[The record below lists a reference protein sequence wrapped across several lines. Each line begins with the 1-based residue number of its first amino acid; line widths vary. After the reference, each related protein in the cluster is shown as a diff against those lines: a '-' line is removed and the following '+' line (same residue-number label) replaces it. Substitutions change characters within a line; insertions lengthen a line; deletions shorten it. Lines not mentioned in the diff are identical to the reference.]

1 MLVSVCTTTYNR
13 RPFIPFMMRCFQQ
26 QDYSGNVEWVIVDDG
41 TDPIYDLVK
50 DLPFVKYIRL
60 ETKYPLGKKRNIM
73 HSHCLGDI
81 LVYMDDDDFYPPQRI
96 SHAVDRLMNSDAL
109 CAGSSKIHVYF
120 DSCNKVIECGPY
132 GPNHAT
138 AGTFAMKRE
147 LLTQTSYDER
157 ACFAE
162 EQHFLKNYTIPFVQ
176 LDPMFTILVV
186 AHQHNT
192 YDKHKLLNDTS
203 SLIRYTDLT
212 ISDFIKDDVLYDF
225 FSGQIHEL
233 LSLYEVGKPHKNQDI
248 VLGNRIFSV
257 SEIGIL
263 IQQQHEQ
270 IQSLQKKV
278 KVQEEV
284 IRSYRES
291 NPNC

>member
-13 RPFIPFMMRCFQQ
+13 RPFIPFMIRCFQQ
-26 QDYSGNVEWVIVDDG
+26 QDYTGKVEWVIVDDG
-41 TDPIYDLVK
+41 TDPIRDLVE
-50 DLPFVKYIRL
+50 DVPFVKYIRL

-73 HSHCLGDI
+73 HSHCSGDI
-81 LVYMDDDDFYPPQRI
+81 FVYMDDDDFYPPQRI
-96 SHAVDRLMNSDAL
+96 SHAVDTLMNSDAL

-120 DSCNKVIECGPY
+120 DSCKKVIECGPY

-147 LLTQTSYDER
+147 LLAQTSYDER

-162 EQHFLKNYTIPFVQ
+162 EKHFLKNYTIPFVQ
-176 LDPMFTILVV
+176 LDPFSTILVV

-192 YDKHKLLNDTS
+192 YDKHKLLNHPS
-203 SLIRYTDLT
+203 SLIRETDLT
-212 ISDFIKDDVLYDF
+212 IDDFIKDDVLYDF
-225 FSGQIHEL
+225 FAGKIHEL
-233 LSLYEVGKPHKNQDI
+233 LSLYEVGKPHKNPDI
-248 VLGNRIFSV
+248 VLGNRIFTV
-257 SEIGIL
+257 TEVGIL
-263 IQQQHEQ
+263 IQQQQEQ
-270 IQSLQKKV
+270 IQSLQKKI
-278 KVQEEV
+278 KVQYDI